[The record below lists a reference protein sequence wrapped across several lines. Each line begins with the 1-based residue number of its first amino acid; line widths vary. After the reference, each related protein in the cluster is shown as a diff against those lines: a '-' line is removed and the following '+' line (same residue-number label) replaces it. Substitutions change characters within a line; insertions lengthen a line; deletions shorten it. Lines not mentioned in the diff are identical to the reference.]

1 MFRKGRAGSNPASGT
16 SSDNNF
22 PNMPQYIGAM
32 NTIEQRK
39 KTDELKPYHP
49 KMDRA
54 DAEIFGMIAKRIKD
68 DEDLDKLTQEKL
80 ETLHRRYV
88 VRKSKQDAE
97 ELWKKLTGGSSKDKG
112 D

>member
-1 MFRKGRAGSNPASGT
+1 
-16 SSDNNF
+16 
-22 PNMPQYIGAM
+22 
-32 NTIEQRK
+32 
-39 KTDELKPYHP
+39 
-49 KMDRA
+49 
-54 DAEIFGMIAKRIKD
+54 MIAKRIKD